1 LLAKILNK
9 HAGILKERVVRA
21 FFASKLA
28 LTGEGDNGGLKN
40 TQASHGKS

>member
-28 LTGEGDNGGLKN
+28 LTGEGITAG
-40 TQASHGKS
+40 